1 VYGPN
6 LDADRG
12 FLWDELAGVHSWWD
26 LPWCIGGD
34 FNVVRFPSE
43 SFRRRRVRPASVEF
57 SEYCGGIHSGR
68 RYFKFE
74 NMWLKSEGFVERVK
88 QWWISY
94 QFNGTPSFIF
104 ANKLKALKR
113 DLKEWNK
120 QSFGDI
126 RENNN
131 IKWLEIQELD
141 RLQEVRPLSEEEQ
154 LQRTVLVA
162 DLERI
167 ILQEEMSW
175 RQKSRA
181 LWLRE
186 GDRST
191 KFFHSIANSHRRN
204 NNIEVLK
211 IEGMECRDE
220 EVIKEH
226 VTD

>member
-1 VYGPN
+1 
-6 LDADRG
+6 
-12 FLWDELAGVHSWWD
+12 
-26 LPWCIGGD
+26 
-34 FNVVRFPSE
+34 
-43 SFRRRRVRPASVEF
+43 
-57 SEYCGGIHSGR
+57 
-68 RYFKFE
+68 
-74 NMWLKSEGFVERVK
+74 MWLKLEGFVERAK
-88 QWWISY
+88 HWWISY
-94 QFNGTPSFIF
+94 QFNGTLSFIF
-104 ANKLKALKR
+104 ANKLKALKI

-126 RENNN
+126 RENKN

-154 LQRTVLVA
+154 LQRTVLVVN
-162 DLERI
+162 LERI

-220 EVIKEH
+220 EVIKYH
-226 VTD
+226 VTDVFEKLLTEQVEWRPTLDGLVFDTIEMGGCS